1 MKPILVILGPT
12 ATGKSSLAMK
22 LARLLGGEI
31 VNADA
36 LQVYRGLSI
45 GTAKPSP
52 EEMEEIPHHLVD
64 ILDPAERFSAGDFA
78 RRAREAISDIESR
91 GKKALVVGGSGL
103 YLRSLLEGMSPIP
116 RGDEALRREL
126 DRRTESEGLGKLHEE
141 LRGID
146 PETAGRLAPGDRQR
160 ILRALEVAYASGR
173 PLSGWIAEQP
183 FGRDRIPALRI
194 GLTLPRAILYDRI
207 SERVHLMIERGW
219 IGEVSA
225 MLELGVEPDVPAF
238 QAIGYRQLVRH
249 LSGEWE
255 LDEAVDDIVRA
266 TRRYAKRQLTWF
278 RKETDI
284 RWIPALSVDDTIPS
298 LLNDFKMLEE
308 SSSHEQA

>member
-1 MKPILVILGPT
+1 VKPILVILGPT
-12 ATGKSSLAMK
+12 ATGKSSLGMK
-22 LARLLGGEI
+22 LARRLDGEI

-36 LQVYRGLSI
+36 LQVYRGLTI

-52 EEMEEIPHHLVD
+52 EEMEEVPHHLVD
-64 ILDPAERFSAGDFA
+64 ILDPAERFSAGEFA
-78 RRAREAISDIESR
+78 RRARNAVREIQSR
-91 GKKALVVGGSGL
+91 GKRAIVVGGSGL
-103 YLRSLLEGMSPIP
+103 YLRSLLLGISPIP
-116 RGDEALRREL
+116 RGGETLRREL
-126 DRRTESEGLGKLHEE
+126 HRRAEEEGLGKLHEE
-141 LRGID
+141 LRGVD
-146 PETAGRLAPGDRQR
+146 PETAERLSPGDRQR

-173 PLSGWIAEQP
+173 PLSRWIAEQP
-183 FGRDRIPALRI
+183 FGRQKILAQRI

-207 SERVHLMIERGW
+207 SKRVHLMIERGW

-249 LSGEWE
+249 LSGEWG
-255 LDEAVDDIVRA
+255 LDEAIDDIVRA
-266 TRRYAKRQLTWF
+266 TRRYAKRQMTWF

-308 SSSHEQA
+308 SSFHEQA

>member
-12 ATGKSSLAMK
+12 ATGKSSLGLK
-22 LARLLGGEI
+22 LARLLNGEI

-36 LQVYRGLSI
+36 LQVYRGLTI

-52 EEMEEIPHHLVD
+52 EEMAEIPHHLVD
-64 ILDPAERFSAGDFA
+64 VLDPTERFSAGEFA
-78 RRAREAISDIESR
+78 RRARAASSEIQGR
-91 GKKALVVGGSGL
+91 GKRTIVVGGSGL

-116 RGDEALRREL
+116 RGDETLRREL
-126 DRRTESEGLGKLHEE
+126 AERSVNEGLARLHEE
-141 LRGID
+141 LRGLD
-146 PETAGRLAPGDRQR
+146 PRTAERLAPGDRQR
-160 ILRALEVAYASGR
+160 ILRALEVAYATGR
-173 PLSGWIAEQP
+173 PLSRWIDEQP
-183 FGRDRIPALRI
+183 FGHQRTPALRI

-219 IGEVSA
+219 ISEVSA

-266 TRRYAKRQLTWF
+266 TRRYAKRQMTWF
-278 RKETDI
+278 RKEIDI
-284 RWIPALSVDDTIPS
+284 RWIPALFVDDTIPS

-308 SSSHEQA
+308 SSSHGQA